1 MMTELIESIR
11 VLRTKVKDM
20 NPKSRNFA
28 QSLLNQ
34 YDAKGGLS
42 PKQEYWVHKLAGT
55 EGDKRTKVHEKT
67 AQVIELE
74 TYGPFLV
81 KESSRE
87 FASDLVKRW
96 ASRGNFS
103 PKQQYWVNVL
113 IEKGKAEWLNHP
125 SDTTF
130 SDYDA
135 VVELVA
141 RAGDTGTKALK
152 EPRITLWATAPDGH
166 TREVWVRTPGTK
178 RKSDRDIPSDLLVV
192 EIIHRAQK
200 HASVNHKGHET
211 TRGNPAEKEVAGYI
225 SVVTNEFTPSNR
237 TVMDQHWV
245 VDMLEDFKT
254 DPIEKMAEMGR
265 LAGRCCFC
273 NKQLEDERSTA
284 HGYGPVCAKNYRLP
298 WSKGTAIEIIE
309 VVEQKVNLKAV
320 ELTPGSWAVVDLD
333 TNTIMFTCDS
343 YEDAQR
349 SMDEWSKVERVPSSS
364 Q

>member
-1 MMTELIESIR
+1 MTSIIDSVS
-11 VLRTKVKDM
+11 VLRTKISNM

-34 YDAKGGLS
+34 YDRKGSLS
-42 PKQEYWVHKLAGT
+42 PKQEYWVHKLAGN
-55 EGDKRTKVHEKT
+55 EGDERTKVHEKT

-81 KESSRE
+81 KESSRQ

-96 ASRGNFS
+96 ASHGNFS
-103 PKQQYWVNVL
+103 SKQQYWVDIL
-113 IEKGKAEWLNHP
+113 IEKGKAGWLDAP
-125 SDTTF
+125 SSTLF

-152 EPRITLWATAPDGH
+152 EPRITLWGTANDGH

-178 RKSDRDIPSDLLVV
+178 RKSDKEIPKGMLVV
-192 EIIHRAQK
+192 EIIHRAK
-200 HASVNHKGHET
+200 NHASVNHKGHET
-211 TRGNPAEKEVAGYI
+211 TRGNPAEKQVAGYI
-225 SVVTNEFTPSNR
+225 HTATNEFQPSNR

-265 LAGRCCFC
+265 LAGRCAFC
-273 NKQLEDERSTA
+273 TRQLEDERSTA
-284 HGYGPVCAKNYRLP
+284 HGYGPVCAKNYQLP
-298 WSKGTAIEIIE
+298 WSKGTAIEIIGQ
-309 VVEQKVNLKAV
+309 VEKKVNLKAV
-320 ELTPGSWAVVDLD
+320 ELVPGSWAVVDLD

-349 SMDEWSKVERVPSSS
+349 SMDEWSKVERVPSAS